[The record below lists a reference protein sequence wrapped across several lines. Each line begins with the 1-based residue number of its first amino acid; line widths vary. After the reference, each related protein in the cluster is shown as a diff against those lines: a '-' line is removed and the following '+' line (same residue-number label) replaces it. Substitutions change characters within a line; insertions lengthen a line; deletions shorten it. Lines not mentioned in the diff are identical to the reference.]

1 MEILSTGE
9 KIKRARIYK
18 GATLKDI
25 CEDKISVSKM
35 SCIENDKVKAEPWIL
50 EFISKKLD
58 IDIDYLK
65 KDVRDQI
72 KDNISVVKEQK
83 FTTDIEDRLQYN
95 LEYALE
101 YNYYDL
107 AFKILHIL
115 FSNYL
120 MSKKFENIQVITSK
134 YYDMCQKSNI
144 EENNLIYSKDMARY
158 FYMSKEYEQAASYYN
173 NVRKVISNAEE
184 CDKETLAVVT
194 YNEAACYLMLEN
206 YERAY
211 EIAIRLL
218 ELIDYVKVDIKK
230 AEMYHVLAILSLKI
244 GKDNFEEYELKS
256 YEYYK
261 DDASYKSKAMLN
273 YAILMFQGEMNDR
286 AIEYVKK
293 GLNNFPKQN
302 KEELVEY
309 MLRCVEELTT
319 YVALSEAQ
327 KICDE
332 ALNSAICCDNIR
344 YIEKAYYFK
353 AIILQKQDMYLQ
365 SEMYMNL
372 SLDALFKFGNKQERH
387 KRYLEM
393 GNMYHKLG
401 ETSEALK
408 YFTLAMGIEKKI

>member
-25 CEDKISVSKM
+25 CEDKVSVSKM
-35 SCIENDKVKAEPWIL
+35 SCIENDKVKAEPWVL

-72 KDNISVVKEQK
+72 RDNIFAVEEQK
-83 FTTDIEDRLQYN
+83 FTKDIEDRLQYN

-115 FSNYL
+115 FSSYL
-120 MSKKFENIQVITSK
+120 ISKKFENIQVITSK

-158 FYMSKEYEQAASYYN
+158 FYMNKEYEQAASYYN
-173 NVRKVISNAEE
+173 NVRKVLSDTES

-206 YERAY
+206 YERSY

-218 ELIDYVKVDIKK
+218 ELIHHVKADIKK

-244 GKDNFEEYELKS
+244 GKGNFEEYESKS

-261 DDASYKSKAMLN
+261 DDANYKSKAMLN
-273 YAILMFQGEMNDR
+273 YAILMFQGKMDDK

-293 GLNNFPKQN
+293 GLSNFPRQN
-302 KEELVEY
+302 KEEFVEY
-309 MLRCVEELTT
+309 MLRCVEELST
-319 YVALSEAQ
+319 YEALGEAQ

-332 ALNSAICCDNIR
+332 ALNNAIGCDNIR